1 MGIKNKYVFTAV
13 LLCLVSLCAVLFTV
27 ICNGSSKQREK
38 APLIVTSFYP
48 VYIAAANVIGD
59 CEEVKLQ
66 NLSEPQTGCL
76 HDFQLTTE
84 DMKLLS
90 NAEIFLVNG
99 GGMESFL
106 TDVAEQYPHLTI
118 TETAED
124 AGFLS
129 ENAHVFMSVP
139 RYRSQ
144 VAAITDSLCRQ
155 FPKQEEEFR
164 KNALAYDKKLSELQT
179 QQEELKTA
187 IAGKKI
193 VSLHDAFEYVAN
205 DYGLI
210 VSYRINLDEERQTS
224 AGEAADLLSA
234 ILKKGAQTAFVEELY
249 GRDLAKLAQ
258 KETGIGICYLDSLTR
273 GDGSLDSYIDGMQEN
288 ISRLKKAFGE

>member
-106 TDVAEQYPHLTI
+106 TDVAKQYPHLTI

-224 AGEAADLLSA
+224 AGFIVGDSNKRGADGVCGRIIWTGFSKACAERNRHWDLLFGLLDA
-234 ILKKGAQTAFVEELY
+234 RGRQFGQLYRRNAGKYQPFKKGFWRIA
-249 GRDLAKLAQ
+249 
-258 KETGIGICYLDSLTR
+258 
-273 GDGSLDSYIDGMQEN
+273 
-288 ISRLKKAFGE
+288 

>member
-1 MGIKNKYVFTAV
+1 
-13 LLCLVSLCAVLFTV
+13 
-27 ICNGSSKQREK
+27 
-38 APLIVTSFYP
+38 
-48 VYIAAANVIGD
+48 
-59 CEEVKLQ
+59 
-66 NLSEPQTGCL
+66 
-76 HDFQLTTE
+76 
-84 DMKLLS
+84 
-90 NAEIFLVNG
+90 
-99 GGMESFL
+99 
-106 TDVAEQYPHLTI
+106 
-118 TETAED
+118 
-124 AGFLS
+124 
-129 ENAHVFMSVP
+129 MSVP

-234 ILKKGAQTAFVEELY
+234 ILTKGAQTAFVEELY